1 MLSQLVVPLLDLAL
15 AFGTLLLHL
24 DVNLF
29 ELFLLFNFKLL
40 FSLSVLGLGCHGD
53 LELKLLL
60 YFLTSFDLS
69 LNMLL
74 LELLDLFILLLLELI
89 ELLTRLLYNLFD
101 FWVYHHLFHLKT
113 HLRLE
118 AKSAKFALS
127 LANGDLVVFDRRL
140 R

>member
-24 DVNLF
+24 DVNLL

-74 LELLDLFILLLLELI
+74 LELLDLFILLLLQLV

-101 FWVYHHLFHLKT
+101 FWVYHHLFHLKS

-118 AKSAKFALS
+118 AKSAKFTLS
-127 LANGDLVVFDRRL
+127 LANGDFVVFNCRL
-140 R
+140 